1 MTDLIDRFQALAL
14 TFPSLATAVSQRA
27 IEPDFTPED
36 LEAWSGRAGSPGQL
50 AAHFCLHVWDR
61 RPVDLSRCLQVWDVQ
76 HRAAFAAWAAE
87 PFYLCSADVEMATH
101 WRRLAEQFPLVE
113 RFVRQDRL
121 PERPEP
127 RHLLALLEE
136 ALSPTESTIVRFLLH
151 VWNRYENPFALDDLL
166 GWDDKHRKAFTD
178 WFSGRATGQPG
189 QYF

>member
-61 RPVDLSRCLQVWDVQ
+61 RPFDLSRSLQVWDAQ

-87 PFYLCSADVEMATH
+87 PGH
-101 WRRLAEQFPLVE
+101 RRLNTTAIYTHP
-113 RFVRQDRL
+113 D
-121 PERPEP
+121 
-127 RHLLALLEE
+127 LA
-136 ALSPTESTIVRFLLH
+136 AMAGVVAAI
-151 VWNRYENPFALDDLL
+151 A
-166 GWDDKHRKAFTD
+166 
-178 WFSGRATGQPG
+178 
-189 QYF
+189 